1 MLSFLK
7 GVIMGSADITCQKF
21 IENRENIEPVRTLR
35 FAIIGS
41 CLVVSTILFLFL
53 EFDVL

>member
-1 MLSFLK
+1 
-7 GVIMGSADITCQKF
+7 MGSADITCQKF

-41 CLVVSTILFLFL
+41 CLVVSTILFLGIFRI
-53 EFDVL
+53 